1 MPKTTN
7 FCYKRSRNHYIGW
20 ALGSFFIA
28 ASCFPSGFLLLI
40 DEPFTWGAL
49 IISVIGTIALA
60 IFIRS
65 LLLIFS
71 PANGKLG
78 KSVRPYMD
86 GSIHTDVKS
95 MFALIDEDI
104 VQNGKKFGYARVGKK
119 WILGGEAMLIERI
132 RGIFCIK
139 IIRSKRREYGICL
152 VDDHLNVQTTNLSRE
167 KHLDELNDYLTHLL
181 PYAATGDFDDYLTF
195 IAKDNAEME
204 AFNEEFVRR
213 SAAVNSEYV
222 LTESDDIPTSLV
234 TPEKIRHAINTLQPG
249 QRILLSACNPPESKW
264 GRCTGISCHC
274 FAEDGR
280 YALAAYFETEEG
292 DKRRF
297 VLRFV
302 PLTQLHAV
310 WKDFFENAGIPD
322 VDTWEDQSDRIEP
335 VEPMEDYVLYVDGHK
350 YDHIIYEDVEASLE
364 NLEEGKCEALLLRT
378 PGWKNG
384 YLEVRGT
391 KDDYIVEVAG
401 FDGNHE
407 VRGYCTSTTD
417 GESVR
422 YWLSEYY
429 HNYRYPEV
437 EDNWEDIT
445 EEVRRKSASSN

>member
-1 MPKTTN
+1 MGKPTN
-7 FCYKRSRNHYIGW
+7 LCYKRSRNHYIGW
-20 ALGSFFIA
+20 ALGSFFIGG
-28 ASCFPSGFLLLI
+28 SCFPSGFLLLI
-40 DEPFTWGAL
+40 EEPFTWGAL
-49 IISVIGTIALA
+49 IISAIGTIALVV
-60 IFIRS
+60 FIRS

-71 PANGKLG
+71 PASGKLG

-104 VQNGKKFGYARVGKK
+104 EQNGKKFGYARVGKQ

-139 IIRSKRREYGICL
+139 IVRSKRREYAICL
-152 VDDHLNVQTTNLSRE
+152 VDDRQNVQTTNLSRE

-181 PYAATGDFDDYLTF
+181 PHAATGNFDDYLTF
-195 IAKDNAEME
+195 ISKDAAVME
-204 AFNEEFVRR
+204 AFNEEFLRR

-222 LTESDDIPTSLV
+222 LTEADDIPTSLV

-280 YALAAYFETEEG
+280 YALAAYFETEDG
-292 DKRRF
+292 RKRRF
-297 VLRFV
+297 VLRFI

-310 WKDFFENAGIPD
+310 WKAFFENALIPD
-322 VDTWEDQSDRIEP
+322 VDAWEDQSDSIDS

-350 YDHIIYEDVEASLE
+350 YDHITFEDVQASLE
-364 NLEEGKCEALLLRT
+364 ELDAGKCHALLLRT

-384 YLEVRGT
+384 YLEVTGS
-391 KDDYIVEVAG
+391 KDDYVAEVAG

-407 VRGYCTSTTD
+407 VRGYRTGTADREEVCH
-417 GESVR
+417 
-422 YWLSEYY
+422 WLSDYY
-429 HNYRYPEV
+429 HDYRYPQI
-437 EDNWEDIT
+437 DDSWEDIT
-445 EEVRRKSASSN
+445 EEVRQKVAPSD